1 MFYRGVSEEAV
12 TTASSNIETSLLLNT
27 NPTHT
32 ATTNMNDD
40 EKHLALNEFSNSNS
54 NSIQSNGKDLIK
66 QEPNDKHLYKF
77 DFSNSQGNIG
87 GVSGSTHT
95 STTNSASTSP
105 SASSSASSTTNRK
118 YSFQEHTQ
126 PPSAKRKTSDH
137 HHHHHSHHHHNHKS
151 NNNLHSSS
159 SSSSSL
165 SSSSQHQVY
174 HKKPVYS
181 EFVSSKC
188 ILFIYYKGDL
198 SFVID
203 DHFKKS
209 ITLNA
214 AKASSASISPLSLSS
229 SSSSSSSSTST
240 SPSSKSSSKSSLHKT
255 SNCFKIFLRKLK
267 MRLYAVSIIFVSN
280 VLIWILKLKHF
291 AVTKKKNLLANRVT
305 STGH

>member
-12 TTASSNIETSLLLNT
+12 TTASSNIETSIHLNT
-27 NPTHT
+27 NPTT
-32 ATTNMNDD
+32 TTNMNDD
-40 EKHLALNEFSNSNS
+40 EKHLALNEFSNNNS
-54 NSIQSNGKDLIK
+54 MLQSNGKDLIK

-77 DFSNSQGNIG
+77 DYSNSQGNIG
-87 GVSGSTHT
+87 GGGGGSTNT

-118 YSFQEHTQ
+118 YSFQEHAQ
-126 PPSAKRKTSDH
+126 PPSAKRKTFDH
-137 HHHHHSHHHHNHKS
+137 HHHHHHNHHSHHHHHKT
-151 NNNLHSSS
+151 NNLHSS
-159 SSSSSL
+159 

-229 SSSSSSSSTST
+229 SSSSAST
-240 SPSSKSSSKSSLHKT
+240 SPSSKSSLKSSLHKT
-255 SNCFKIFLRKLK
+255 SNCFNIFL
-267 MRLYAVSIIFVSN
+267 F
-280 VLIWILKLKHF
+280 
-291 AVTKKKNLLANRVT
+291 
-305 STGH
+305 